1 LTGVSLLQNYFG
13 EYQYVAT
20 NDRQRIRICASLS
33 HNSVARNS
41 NAQVQ
46 LNSSSHGGYPGGLT
60 CPMENQQKEAC
71 FSQKLL
77 MLGCGLIGQGVL
89 PLIFRHIDIKPDQ
102 VSIVTAD
109 DRGRKVADYYKV
121 PFSIR
126 QLTPENF
133 KVILDELLVRGDFL
147 LNLSSDVESN
157 WLIDYCAAHGILYL
171 DTCIDSWLG
180 ESTDA
185 SLSVS
190 RRSLYALRELA
201 IGLRQKHGER
211 GTTAVLAHGANPG
224 IVSHLVK
231 QALINMAADEG
242 RRDAV
247 PETREGWARL
257 AQSLGIKTI
266 HIAERDTQIPA
277 TRKAPGEFINTW
289 SIDGLVGEGL
299 QPAELGWG
307 SHEKHFPTDGER
319 HCFGDQAAIFLNR
332 PGASVRMR
340 TWLPL
345 AGPQIGFLITHN
357 EAISLASYLTVGAGE
372 RPEYRPTVHYVYH
385 PCDDAI
391 LSLHELH
398 ERNWSLQEKQ
408 RPITDEIVSGIDE
421 LGVLLLGNPRGP
433 YWLGSRLD
441 IHDARELAPFNSATS
456 LQVAAGVISGMVWAI
471 RHPDRGIVEAEEMD
485 FREVLD
491 IAGPYWAPIVGE
503 YGDWNPIADRNTLF
517 PEDIDGEDLWQFKNL
532 RVV

>member
-1 LTGVSLLQNYFG
+1 
-13 EYQYVAT
+13 
-20 NDRQRIRICASLS
+20 
-33 HNSVARNS
+33 
-41 NAQVQ
+41 
-46 LNSSSHGGYPGGLT
+46 
-60 CPMENQQKEAC
+60 
-71 FSQKLL
+71 

-102 VSIVTAD
+102 VSIITAD
-109 DRGRKVADYYKV
+109 DRGKEVADYYKV
-121 PFSIR
+121 SFAIR
-126 QLTPENF
+126 PLTPANF
-133 KVILDELLVRGDFL
+133 KDVLAAALTPGDFL

-157 WLIDYCAAHGILYL
+157 WLIDYCGTHGILYL

-190 RRSLYALRELA
+190 RRSLYALREQA
-201 IGLRQKHGER
+201 IGLRRKHGES

-231 QALINMAADEG
+231 QALLNMVADTG
-242 RRDAV
+242 LRIDDPAI
-247 PETREGWARL
+247 REDWARL
-257 AQSLGIKTI
+257 ARSLGIKTI

-277 TRKAPGEFINTW
+277 NRKAPGEFINTW

-307 SHEKHFPTDGER
+307 SHEKHFPADGGR
-319 HCFGDQAAIFLNR
+319 HAFGDQAAIYLNR
-332 PGASVRMR
+332 PGASVRVR

-345 AGPQIGFLITHN
+345 AGPQIGYLITHN
-357 EAISLASYLTVGAGE
+357 EAISLASYLTLGAGE
-372 RPEYRPTVHYVYH
+372 NPDYRPTVHYVYH
-385 PCDDAI
+385 PCDDAV

-398 ERNWSLQEKQ
+398 ERNWAMQEKQ

-421 LGVLLLGNPRGP
+421 LGVLLLGNPRGA

-441 IHDARELAPFNSATS
+441 IHEARKLAPYNSATS
-456 LQVAAGVISGMVWAI
+456 LQVAAGVISGMVWAL

-491 IAGPYWAPIVGE
+491 IAERYWQPIAGE
-503 YGDWNPIADRNTLF
+503 YGDWNPLEGRDSLF
-517 PEDIDGEDLWQFKNL
+517 PEDIDATDPWQFKNL